1 MFFPFFTFFVFCI
14 SVITFETIKKQ
25 THSAPQN
32 DRLNFNFVKVNH
44 VVGKMARSGG
54 KIDIQASRKFWES
67 LSTSGSR
74 YHYFTKD
81 AETGYTTIKAEG
93 SLGKI
98 DIYEYTHLKEPDT
111 KASIVKISAT
121 SKKLKKLSKLND
133 YVVGQFYSG
142 KKQALTDINQV
153 VQKMKSGV
161 YDENM
166 IVGKFTDILANERLE
181 EPTEGKHFQKNL

>member
-1 MFFPFFTFFVFCI
+1 MIDRSIDFIPDVEDECIRTVEKYKAMKNTLKNFT
-14 SVITFETIKKQ
+14 
-25 THSAPQN
+25 
-32 DRLNFNFVKVNH
+32 
-44 VVGKMARSGG
+44 
-54 KIDIQASRKFWES
+54 
-67 LSTSGSR
+67 TSGSR
-74 YHYFTKD
+74 SHYFTRD
-81 AETGYTTIKAEG
+81 TETGYTTMKAEG

-98 DIYEYTHLKEPDT
+98 DIYEYTHLNEPDT

-133 YVVGQFYSG
+133 YVVGQFYSE

-153 VQKMKSGV
+153 VQKVKSGV

-181 EPTEGKHFQKNL
+181 EPTEGKHF

>member
-1 MFFPFFTFFVFCI
+1 M
-14 SVITFETIKKQ
+14 
-25 THSAPQN
+25 
-32 DRLNFNFVKVNH
+32 
-44 VVGKMARSGG
+44 
-54 KIDIQASRKFWES
+54 
-67 LSTSGSR
+67 
-74 YHYFTKD
+74 
-81 AETGYTTIKAEG
+81 KAEG

-98 DIYEYTHLKEPDT
+98 DIYEYTHLNEPDT

-133 YVVGQFYSG
+133 YVVGQFYSE

-153 VQKMKSGV
+153 VQKVKSGV

-181 EPTEGKHFQKNL
+181 EPTEGKHF

>member
-1 MFFPFFTFFVFCI
+1 MSFLRQI
-14 SVITFETIKKQ
+14 YG
-25 THSAPQN
+25 
-32 DRLNFNFVKVNH
+32 LL
-44 VVGKMARSGG
+44 VGKKMARSGR
-54 KIDIQASRKFWES
+54 KMNMEASLKFWES
-67 LSTSGSR
+67 PSTSGSR
-74 YHYFTKD
+74 IYYFTRD
-81 AETGYTTIKAEG
+81 TETGYTNMKAEG

-98 DIYEYTHLKEPDT
+98 DIYEYTHLNEPDT

-133 YVVGQFYSG
+133 YVVGQFYSE

-153 VQKMKSGV
+153 VQKVKSGV

-181 EPTEGKHFQKNL
+181 EPTEGKHF

>member
-1 MFFPFFTFFVFCI
+1 MHLVG
-14 SVITFETIKKQ
+14 
-25 THSAPQN
+25 
-32 DRLNFNFVKVNH
+32 RLYRDVYDLVDK
-44 VVGKMARSGG
+44 KMARSGR
-54 KIDIQASRKFWES
+54 KMNMEASRKFWES
-67 LSTSGSR
+67 PSTSGSR
-74 YHYFTKD
+74 SHYFTRD
-81 AETGYTTIKAEG
+81 TETGYTTMKAEG

-98 DIYEYTHLKEPDT
+98 DIYEYTHLNEPDT

-133 YVVGQFYSG
+133 YVVGQFYSE

-153 VQKMKSGV
+153 VQKVKSGV

-181 EPTEGKHFQKNL
+181 EPTEGKHF